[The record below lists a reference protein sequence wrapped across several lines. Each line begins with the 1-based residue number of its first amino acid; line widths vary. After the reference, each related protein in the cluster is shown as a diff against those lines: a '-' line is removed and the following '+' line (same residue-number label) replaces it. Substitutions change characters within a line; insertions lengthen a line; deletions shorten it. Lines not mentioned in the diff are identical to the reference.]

1 MAQTSNISFWLKHSK
16 NVERDSTL
24 LVQSLFF
31 RFKPEKTFTKNRFV
45 ENFISTNYQKKLA
58 RAKKITKK
66 NALQ

>member
-31 RFKPEKTFTKNRFV
+31 RFKPEKTLQKLIRK
-45 ENFISTNYQKKLA
+45 NFIFTNYKKKSSA
-58 RAKKITKK
+58 RKK
-66 NALQ
+66 NY